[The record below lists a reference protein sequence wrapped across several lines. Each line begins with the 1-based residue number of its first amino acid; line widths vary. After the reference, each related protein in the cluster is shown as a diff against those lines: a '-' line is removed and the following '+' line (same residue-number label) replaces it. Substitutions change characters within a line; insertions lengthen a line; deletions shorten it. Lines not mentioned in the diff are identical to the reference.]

1 MEYLI
6 KGRKPESFFNYF
18 EEISAIPRGS
28 GNEKGIAD
36 YIVDFAN
43 KRGLYCYRDEVN
55 NVFVRMPASAGR
67 ENEGAVMLQGHTDM
81 VCEKNADVVHDF
93 EKDGIKLVL
102 NGDLLTADG
111 TTLGADNGVAVA
123 MMLAILD
130 GELESHPAIECLFTV
145 SEEVGLDGA
154 KAFDYS
160 IAKAEKMLNLDS
172 EGEGMATVSCAGGVR
187 SDIVLKAEKCDC
199 SGKKVIE
206 VSISGLSGGHSG
218 ADIHTGKA
226 NANKLMGRVLCAI
239 LEKIEIAIAE
249 INGGSKDNAI
259 PRECSAVIVLDEAD
273 VDVAKAIVS
282 EQLCQI
288 KNEVNEDDA
297 EVAIEAKLLGDADK
311 CFSAELSRKVI
322 AFVNS
327 IANGVLAMSND
338 IKDLV
343 EFSRNLGVIRTNNEG
358 IELILS
364 TRSST
369 ESLLDSSEREL
380 ALLADMMGG
389 EIRHH
394 GRYPGWKYEKDS
406 ELRVKYIDAARK
418 ILGLEPQI
426 LALHAG
432 LECGIIKS
440 HINNMDII
448 SIGPEMRGIHS
459 PDEVL
464 DLASCERFWLLIE
477 EMLKP

>member
-1 MEYLI
+1 
-6 KGRKPESFFNYF
+6 
-18 EEISAIPRGS
+18 
-28 GNEKGIAD
+28 
-36 YIVDFAN
+36 
-43 KRGLYCYRDEVN
+43 
-55 NVFVRMPASAGR
+55 
-67 ENEGAVMLQGHTDM
+67 M

-187 SDIVLKAEKCDC
+187 SDIVLKADKCDC
-199 SGKKVIE
+199 SGKKAIE
-206 VSISGLSGGHSG
+206 ISISGLSGGHSG

-239 LEKIEIAIAE
+239 LEKSEIAIAE

-259 PRECSAVIVLDEAD
+259 PRECSAVIVLDGAE
-273 VDVAKAIVS
+273 VEMAKSIVS

-288 KNEVNEDDA
+288 KKEVNEDDA
-297 EVAIEAKLLGDADK
+297 EIAIEAKLLGDADK
-311 CFSAELSRKVI
+311 CFSYELSRKVI

-327 IANGVLAMSND
+327 VANGVLAMSND

-343 EFSRNLGVIRTNNEG
+343 EFSRNLGVIRTSDEG

-380 ALLADMMGG
+380 ALLSGMMGG

-426 LALHAG
+426 LAIHAG

>member
-93 EKDGIKLVL
+93 EKDGLKLVL

-187 SDIVLKAEKCDC
+187 SDIVLKADKCNC
-199 SGKKVIE
+199 SGKKAIE
-206 VSISGLSGGHSG
+206 ISISGLSGGHSG

-426 LALHAG
+426 LAIHAG

>member
-6 KGRKPESFFNYF
+6 KGRKPERFFNYF

-160 IAKAEKMLNLDS
+160 VAKAEKMLNLDS

-187 SDIVLKAEKCDC
+187 SDIVLKADKCDC
-199 SGKKVIE
+199 SGKKAIE
-206 VSISGLSGGHSG
+206 ISISGLSGGHSG

-239 LEKIEIAIAE
+239 LEKSEIAIAE

-259 PRECSAVIVLDEAD
+259 PRECSAVIVLDGAE
-273 VDVAKAIVS
+273 VEMAKSIVS

-288 KNEVNEDDA
+288 KKEVNEDDA
-297 EVAIEAKLLGDADK
+297 EIAIEAKLLGDADK
-311 CFSAELSRKVI
+311 CFSYELSRKVI

-327 IANGVLAMSND
+327 VANGVLAMSND

-343 EFSRNLGVIRTNNEG
+343 EFSRNLGVIRTSDEG

-380 ALLADMMGG
+380 ALLSGMMGG

-426 LALHAG
+426 LAIHAG

-448 SIGPEMRGIHS
+448 SIGPEMRGIHT

>member
-67 ENEGAVMLQGHTDM
+67 ENEGAVMLQGHTVM
-81 VCEKNADVVHDF
+81 VCEKNQDTVHDF
-93 EKDGIKLVL
+93 EREGIKLVL
-102 NGDLLTADG
+102 DGDLLTADG

-187 SDIVLKAEKCDC
+187 SDIVLKADKCNC
-199 SGKKVIE
+199 SGKKAIE
-206 VSISGLSGGHSG
+206 ISISGLSGGHSG

-239 LEKIEIAIAE
+239 LEKSEIAIAE

-297 EVAIEAKLLGDADK
+297 EVAIEAKLLGNADK

-426 LALHAG
+426 LAIHAG

>member
-187 SDIVLKAEKCDC
+187 SDIVLKADKCDC
-199 SGKKVIE
+199 SGKKAIE
-206 VSISGLSGGHSG
+206 ISISGLSGGHSG

-297 EVAIEAKLLGDADK
+297 EVDIEAKLLGNADK

-426 LALHAG
+426 LAIHAG

>member
-6 KGRKPESFFNYF
+6 KGRKPERFFNYF

-187 SDIVLKAEKCDC
+187 SDIVLKADKCDC
-199 SGKKVIE
+199 SGKKAIE
-206 VSISGLSGGHSG
+206 ISISGLSGGHSG

-239 LEKIEIAIAE
+239 LEKSEIAIAE

-259 PRECSAVIVLDEAD
+259 PRECSAVIVLDGAE
-273 VDVAKAIVS
+273 VEMAKSIVS

-288 KNEVNEDDA
+288 KKEVNEDDA
-297 EVAIEAKLLGDADK
+297 EIAIEAKLLGDADK
-311 CFSAELSRKVI
+311 CFSYELSRKVI

-327 IANGVLAMSND
+327 VANGVLAMSND

-343 EFSRNLGVIRTNNEG
+343 EFSRNLGVIRTSDEG

-380 ALLADMMGG
+380 ALLSGMMGG

-426 LALHAG
+426 LAIHAG